1 MERQTSKEMRSKV
14 TKEGYMEI
22 SIIETQIPK
31 PKGNEV
37 LIKID
42 AAPINPSDL
51 GRLLSY
57 AADLSDINTMEGNHP
72 TQIKIKLKEKLM
84 SPLKP
89 RLDQSLSLGNEGA
102 GVVVDAGSEAKEMIG
117 TPVGLAGGGMYCQ
130 YRCMPAN
137 NCLLMDD
144 QTSPEE
150 AASSFVNPM
159 TALGFIETM
168 KLEGH
173 AALIHTAASSNL
185 GQMLIKICKTD
196 SVPLINIVR
205 NSNQIELLKNVG
217 ANFVCSTSDKSF
229 EEDLFTSIKETGAT
243 LAFDATGGGNE
254 GKLAGQ
260 ILSAMERAILSS
272 SKEYKIY
279 GSDTHKQVYI
289 YGGLDRSPTILNRSY
304 GMSWSIGGWLLMP
317 MINKFGMEKFQK
329 MRERVAR
336 EIKTTFASKY
346 HKHISLEQ
354 ALQPDIIRAYAAQ
367 STGKKYLITP
377 HKD

>member
-1 MERQTSKEMRSKV
+1 
-14 TKEGYMEI
+14 
-22 SIIETQIPK
+22 
-31 PKGNEV
+31 
-37 LIKID
+37 
-42 AAPINPSDL
+42 
-51 GRLLSY
+51 
-57 AADLSDINTMEGNHP
+57 
-72 TQIKIKLKEKLM
+72 
-84 SPLKP
+84 
-89 RLDQSLSLGNEGA
+89 
-102 GVVVDAGSEAKEMIG
+102 
-117 TPVGLAGGGMYCQ
+117 
-130 YRCMPAN
+130 
-137 NCLLMDD
+137 MDD
-144 QTSPEE
+144 QTSSEE

-173 AALIHTAASSNL
+173 EALIHTAAASNL

-205 NSNQIELLKNVG
+205 NSDQIELLKNVG
-217 ANFVCSTSDKSF
+217 ANIVCSTSDESF
-229 EEDLFTSIKETGAT
+229 EEDLFTSIEETGAT
-243 LAFDATGGGNE
+243 LAFDATGGGNQ

-260 ILSAMERAILSS
+260 ILFAMERAILSS

-354 ALQPDIIRAYAAQ
+354 ALQPDIIRSYARQA
-367 STGKKYLITP
+367 SGKKYLLTP
-377 HKD
+377 HKEK

>member
-117 TPVGLAGGGMYCQ
+117 KTVGLAGGGMYCQ
-130 YRCMPAN
+130 YRCMPAK

-173 AALIHTAASSNL
+173 EALIHTAASSNL

-205 NSNQIELLKNVG
+205 NSSQIELLKNVG

-229 EEDLFTSIKETGAT
+229 EEHLFTSIKETGAT

>member
-1 MERQTSKEMRSKV
+1 MEKQTSKEIRSTV

-22 SIIETQIPK
+22 AIIETQIPQ
-31 PKGNEV
+31 PKENEV
-37 LIKID
+37 LVRME

-51 GRLLSY
+51 GRLLSH
-57 AADLSDINTMEGNHP
+57 AADLSDIKTIEENQIF
-72 TQIKIKLKEKLM
+72 QIKIKLKERLM
-84 SPLKP
+84 APLKP
-89 RLDQSLSLGNEGA
+89 RLGQSLPLGNEGA

-117 TPVGLAGGGMYCQ
+117 KTVGLAGGGMYCQ
-130 YRCMPAN
+130 YRCIPAN

-159 TALGFIETM
+159 TVLGFIETM

-173 AALIHTAASSNL
+173 KALIHTAASSNL
-185 GQMLIKICKTD
+185 GQMLIKICKTE
-196 SVPLINIVR
+196 SIPLINIVR
-205 NSNQIELLKNVG
+205 NSGQIELLKNVG
-217 ANFVCSTSDKSF
+217 ANLVCNTSDESF
-229 EEDLFTSIKETGAT
+229 EDNLFANIKETGAT
-243 LAFDATGGGNE
+243 LAFDATGGGNQ

-272 SKEYKIY
+272 SQEYKIY

-304 GMSWSIGGWLLMP
+304 GMSWSVGGWLLMP
-317 MINKFGMEKFQK
+317 MINKFGMDKFQK
-329 MRERVAR
+329 MRERVAA

-346 HKHISLEQ
+346 HKRISLEE
-354 ALQPDIIRAYAAQ
+354 ALQPDIIRSYATQ

-377 HKD
+377 HKE

>member
-14 TKEGYMEI
+14 TKEGYIEI

-37 LIKID
+37 LIKIE

-117 TPVGLAGGGMYCQ
+117 KTVGLAGGGMYCQ

-173 AALIHTAASSNL
+173 EALIHTAASSNL

-196 SVPLINIVR
+196 SIPLINIVR
-205 NSNQIELLKNVG
+205 NSSQIELLKNVG

-229 EEDLFTSIKETGAT
+229 EEHLFTSIKETGAT

>member
-37 LIKID
+37 LIKME

-72 TQIKIKLKEKLM
+72 TQIRIKLKEKLM

-102 GVVVDAGSEAKEMIG
+102 GVVVDAGSNAKEMIG
-117 TPVGLAGGGMYCQ
+117 KTVGLAGSGMYCQ

-173 AALIHTAASSNL
+173 EALIHTAASSNL

-205 NSNQIELLKNVG
+205 NSSQIELLKNVG
-217 ANFVCSTSDKSF
+217 ANFVCSTSDENFK
-229 EEDLFTSIKETGAT
+229 EDLFTSIKETGST

-260 ILSAMERAILSS
+260 ILSAMEKAILSS

>member
-37 LIKID
+37 LIKIE

-117 TPVGLAGGGMYCQ
+117 KTVGLAGSGMYCQ

-173 AALIHTAASSNL
+173 EALIHTAASSNL

-205 NSNQIELLKNVG
+205 NSSQIELLKNVG
-217 ANFVCSTSDKSF
+217 ANFVCSTSDESF
-229 EEDLFTSIKETGAT
+229 EEGLFASIKETGAT

>member
-37 LIKID
+37 LIKIE

-117 TPVGLAGGGMYCQ
+117 KTVGLAGGGMYCQ

-173 AALIHTAASSNL
+173 EALIHTAASSNL

-205 NSNQIELLKNVG
+205 NSSQIELLKNVG

-229 EEDLFTSIKETGAT
+229 EEHLFTSIKETGAT

-317 MINKFGMEKFQK
+317 MINKLGMEKFQR

>member
-37 LIKID
+37 LIKME

-72 TQIKIKLKEKLM
+72 TQIRIKLKEKLM

-102 GVVVDAGSEAKEMIG
+102 GVVVDAGSDAKEMIG
-117 TPVGLAGGGMYCQ
+117 KTVGLAGSGMYCQ

-173 AALIHTAASSNL
+173 EALIHTAASSNL

-205 NSNQIELLKNVG
+205 NSSQIELLKNVG
-217 ANFVCSTSDKSF
+217 ANFVCSTSDENFK
-229 EEDLFTSIKETGAT
+229 EDLFTSIKETGAT

-260 ILSAMERAILSS
+260 ILSAMEKAILSS

>member
-14 TKEGYMEI
+14 TKEGYMVI

-31 PKGNEV
+31 PKDNEV
-37 LIKID
+37 LIKIE

-84 SPLKP
+84 STLKP

-117 TPVGLAGGGMYCQ
+117 KTVGLAGGGMYCQ

-173 AALIHTAASSNL
+173 EALIHTAASSNL

-205 NSNQIELLKNVG
+205 NSSQIELLKNVG

-229 EEDLFTSIKETGAT
+229 EEHLFTSIKETGAT

>member
-37 LIKID
+37 LIKIE

-102 GVVVDAGSEAKEMIG
+102 GVVVDAGSEVKEMIG
-117 TPVGLAGGGMYCQ
+117 KTVGLAGGGMYCQ

-173 AALIHTAASSNL
+173 EALIHTAASSNL

-205 NSNQIELLKNVG
+205 NSSQIELLKNVG
-217 ANFVCSTSDKSF
+217 ANFVCSTSDESF

-254 GKLAGQ
+254 GKIAGQ

>member
-37 LIKID
+37 LIKIE

-72 TQIKIKLKEKLM
+72 TQIRIKLKEKLM

-102 GVVVDAGSEAKEMIG
+102 GVVVDAGSDAKEMIG
-117 TPVGLAGGGMYCQ
+117 KTVGLAGSGMYCQ

-173 AALIHTAASSNL
+173 EALIHTAASSNL

-205 NSNQIELLKNVG
+205 NSSQIELLKNVG